1 MNKLSIA
8 IVIFF
13 ALLAIVQFLRLQFG
27 ERFEIRNSDILLALI
42 PVAIWLVT
50 SGQVK
55 VLEFGGF
62 KIESAFAQASAAQIS
77 PQVNSVSSLPVSN
90 LDTGSKGAVSNIP
103 NLIERK
109 VEALT
114 FRVGHGGYYGPAIQD
129 YFEQLIPYPFFKY
142 IVINQPSGELFGIT
156 NAREF
161 YSYFDGQYSHYSI
174 NDFAEWLNSS
184 NTEQL
189 AAVPNL
195 LRLEDAVT
203 QTTDR
208 QDALAKMEDLNAESL
223 PVVNENDM
231 LIGVVDR
238 SRLASSLIL
247 EVASK
252 VQ

>member
-1 MNKLSIA
+1 MNKLTIA

-13 ALLAIVQFLRLQFG
+13 ALLTVVQFLRMQFG
-27 ERFEIRNSDILLALI
+27 EKFEIRNSDILLALI

-62 KIESAFAQASAAQIS
+62 KIESAFAQASAARIS
-77 PQVNSVSSLPVSN
+77 PQVNSVSTLPVSD
-90 LDTGSKGAVSNIP
+90 LDTGSKGAVSSIP
-103 NLIERK
+103 NLIDRE

-114 FRVGHGGYYGPAIQD
+114 FRIGHGGYYGPAIQE
-129 YFEQLIPYPFFKY
+129 YFDQLTPYPFFKY
-142 IVINQPSGELFGIT
+142 IIINQPSGELFGIS

-161 YSYFDGQYSHYSI
+161 YSFFDGQYSHHSLD
-174 NDFAEWLNSS
+174 DFADWLNSS
-184 NTEQL
+184 NTGQL
-189 AAVPNL
+189 EGIPNL
-195 LRLEDAVT
+195 LRLEDAVE
-203 QTTDR
+203 QIADR
-208 QDALAKMEDLNAESL
+208 QDALAKMEELNAESL
-223 PVVNENDM
+223 PVVDENDI
-231 LIGVVDR
+231 LLGVVDR